1 MYLKTRL
8 TVAVASM
15 ALSVESSTLEL
26 HDSSTFN
33 DLSCETNFTNEPNS
47 TKMDEVDY
55 ESLPTDRL
63 SVHLVAGGAAGVMEH
78 CVMYPVDCV
87 KVSVSV
93 QTGVAAGL
101 KDMFL
106 PATGGVTCVAS
117 MPLMKMHSREWVC
130 GGLKTWLS
138 RTLTAC

>member
-1 MYLKTRL
+1 MCLKTRL

-33 DLSCETNFTNEPNS
+33 DLSCETNFTDEPNS
-47 TKMDEVDY
+47 AKMDEVDY

-93 QTGVAAGL
+93 QTEVAPGL
-101 KDMFL
+101 KDMSL
-106 PATGGVTCVAS
+106 PATGGVTCVS
-117 MPLMKMHSREWVC
+117 GMPLMKMHSRD
-130 GGLKTWLS
+130 
-138 RTLTAC
+138 

>member
-33 DLSCETNFTNEPNS
+33 DLSCETNFTDEPNS

-93 QTGVAAGL
+93 QTGGSCWPEGYVPACHWWGHVYLACLEDAQQRLGL
-101 KDMFL
+101 WRLENMAK
-106 PATGGVTCVAS
+106 
-117 MPLMKMHSREWVC
+117 
-130 GGLKTWLS
+130 
-138 RTLTAC
+138 